1 MAVGGIMDG
10 GTRSTNSIYEQDDVA
25 YAFVMR
31 HGLIQKTIRNK
42 GESFYS

>member
-1 MAVGGIMDG
+1 MAVGGIMDA

-31 HGLIQKTIRNK
+31 HGLIQKK
-42 GESFYS
+42 KLYL